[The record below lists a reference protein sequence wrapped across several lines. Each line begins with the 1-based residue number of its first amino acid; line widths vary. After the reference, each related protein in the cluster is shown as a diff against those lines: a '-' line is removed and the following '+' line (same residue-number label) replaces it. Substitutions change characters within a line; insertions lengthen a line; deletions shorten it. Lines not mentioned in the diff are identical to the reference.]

1 MAGVGDLS
9 SAVRKVLRE
18 LPPGGLERAA
28 DLADEARQA
37 LTRLGSEQPEVRQA
51 VAGFERVAAGASAL
65 RQVVDCAAGLLTG
78 YLDRLGVSEPPPA
91 GAGTAVGPVPSTAA
105 GKPAVSPSKPDGQR
119 LTREQAEALQAGM
132 PPLVTGNTGAKTH
145 GRWVDEHGRTHEIV
159 SGLDDDS
166 AEAVRLLREHGIP
179 PRGHLAA
186 TADVEQKLAARMVR
200 EGRNYRKTFTGGAK
214 PWSR

>member
-1 MAGVGDLS
+1 MAGAGDLS
-9 SAVRKVLRE
+9 SAVRKALRE

-37 LTRLGSEQPEVRQA
+37 LTRLGSEQSEVRQA

-105 GKPAVSPSKPDGQR
+105 GKPAVSPYRQH
-119 LTREQAEALQAGM
+119 
-132 PPLVTGNTGAKTH
+132 GAKTH

-159 SGLDDDS
+159 SGLDDS

-186 TADVEQKLAARMVR
+186 TADVEQKPAARMVHAP
-200 EGRNYRKTFTGGAK
+200 NYRKTFTGGAK